1 MSQAE
6 LYRRTILPSGVIL
19 VTESLPHV
27 RSLAAGLWITTGSR
41 HESRQQNGLSHL
53 LEHMVFKGTRR
64 RSAQEIAHY
73 LESLGGHLDA
83 FTSKEE
89 TCFYARTLDEHLPQ
103 ALDILTDIVTQ
114 PKLSAEDLEKERQVI
129 LEEIKSVHDTPDDLV
144 HDLLAQALFDGH
156 PLSYPVLGSSANC
169 RRFDAGTLRQ
179 FWSDHYRPQNFILA
193 VAGNVDHDQVVDIWS
208 RLLPE
213 IRDTASTPPGP
224 LAPRYTSGFRIKRK
238 RTSQVHLCL
247 GFPGLSS
254 CHADRFVLL
263 VLNAVLGGGMSSRL
277 FQRIREQEG
286 LAYSVYSYLDFYRD
300 SGLLAVYLGVAGDNV
315 GKSLELALKE
325 IGRLRREALPPDVLQ
340 NAKAQLKGNL
350 MLSLESVSNRM
361 FRLARSEISRLPFL
375 PLDKVVALIDQVSSE
390 QIKNLAQELLAPER
404 LALAAT
410 GQLPPDRIDIDRL
423 RERLV

>member
-1 MSQAE
+1 M
-6 LYRRTILPSGVIL
+6 TL
-19 VTESLPHV
+19 VTETLPHV

-41 HESRQQNGLSHL
+41 HESQEQNGLSHL
-53 LEHMVFKGTRR
+53 LEHMVFKGTRS

-89 TCFYARTLDEHLPQ
+89 TCFYARALDEHLPQ
-103 ALDILTDIVTQ
+103 ALDILTDIVTR
-114 PKLSAEDLEKERQVI
+114 PKLSEADLEKERKVI
-129 LEEIKSVHDTPDDLV
+129 LEEIKAVHDTPDDLV
-144 HDLLAQALFDGH
+144 HDLLAEALFDGH
-156 PLSYPVLGSSANC
+156 PLSYPVLGSSDNC
-169 RRFDAGTLRQ
+169 RRFDTETLRR
-179 FWSDHYRPQNFILA
+179 FWREHYQPQHFILA
-193 VAGNVDHDQVVDIWS
+193 VAGNVEHQRVVDIWS
-208 RLLPE
+208 RLFPEQADIFPSLP
-213 IRDTASTPPGP
+213 RSG
-224 LAPRYTSGFRIKRK
+224 APRYGAGLRIKRK

-254 CHADRFVLL
+254 SHPDRFVLL

-300 SGLLAVYLGVAGDNV
+300 CGLVAVYLGVARDNID
-315 GKSLELALKE
+315 KSLRLALEE
-325 IGRLRREALPPDVLQ
+325 IGRLRKEELSSDVLQ

-361 FRLARSEISRLPFL
+361 FRLARSEISGLPFL
-375 PLDKVVALIDQVSSE
+375 PLDQVVALIDRVSSE
-390 QIKNLAQELLAPER
+390 QVKKLAEELLSPEH

-410 GQLPPDRIDIDRL
+410 GQLPRGRIDIDDL
-423 RERLV
+423 QGMLS

>member
-1 MSQAE
+1 
-6 LYRRTILPSGVIL
+6 
-19 VTESLPHV
+19 
-27 RSLAAGLWITTGSR
+27 
-41 HESRQQNGLSHL
+41 
-53 LEHMVFKGTRR
+53 
-64 RSAQEIAHY
+64 
-73 LESLGGHLDA
+73 
-83 FTSKEE
+83 
-89 TCFYARTLDEHLPQ
+89 
-103 ALDILTDIVTQ
+103 
-114 PKLSAEDLEKERQVI
+114 
-129 LEEIKSVHDTPDDLV
+129 
-144 HDLLAQALFDGH
+144 
-156 PLSYPVLGSSANC
+156 
-169 RRFDAGTLRQ
+169 
-179 FWSDHYRPQNFILA
+179 
-193 VAGNVDHDQVVDIWS
+193 
-208 RLLPE
+208 
-213 IRDTASTPPGP
+213 
-224 LAPRYTSGFRIKRK
+224 
-238 RTSQVHLCL
+238 
-247 GFPGLSS
+247 
-254 CHADRFVLL
+254 